1 MDITQFIIFLVG
13 VIFLPLLFTK
23 IIDIELSKKK
33 PVYAFFVAIFFVLI
47 GFIAAF
53 FIFASMLSI
62 VMITFSSLFI
72 LPFVIK
78 VLAPIEEHKKNKL
91 YFYDWFSLKNFEG
104 IMKKYDNMIRFYIFA
119 FFGIAFAYT
128 FLFTILGNNMVEAAF
143 SQQLGLFTPGE
154 FNLSFFDI
162 VENNLQVLILS
173 FMFCIFYGAGSIFI
187 LNYKASIVGVVYGTA
202 LRAFFW
208 QVPVVFNILAFI
220 PHTVLE
226 VLAYLLAAVAGGILS
241 QSRNY
246 RDAVVMLVI
255 SIFLLLIAGYAE
267 VVFLN
272 A

>member
-1 MDITQFIIFLVG
+1 MDITQFIIFIIG
-13 VIFLPLLFTK
+13 VIVLPLLFTK
-23 IIDIELSKKK
+23 IIDINASKKR
-33 PVYAFFVAIFFVLI
+33 PIYAFFVAIFFVLI

-53 FIFASMLSI
+53 FVFSSMLSI

-78 VLAPIEEHKKNKL
+78 VLAPVKGREKNKL
-91 YFYDWFSLKNFEG
+91 CFYDWFTLKNLEE
-104 IMKKYDNMIRFYIFA
+104 IMKKYDNMIRFYVFA

-128 FLFTILGNNMVEAAF
+128 FLFTILGNNTVEAAF
-143 SQQLGLFTPGE
+143 SHQLGLFTPGE

-173 FMFCIFYGAGSIFI
+173 FMFSIFYGAGSIFI
-187 LNYKASIVGVVYGTA
+187 LNYNASIVGVVYGTA

-208 QVPVVFNILAFI
+208 QVPVVFNILTFI

-246 RDAVVMLVI
+246 RDAFIILAI
-255 SIFLLLIAGYAE
+255 SILLLLVAGYAE
-267 VVFLN
+267 VIFLN
-272 A
+272 V